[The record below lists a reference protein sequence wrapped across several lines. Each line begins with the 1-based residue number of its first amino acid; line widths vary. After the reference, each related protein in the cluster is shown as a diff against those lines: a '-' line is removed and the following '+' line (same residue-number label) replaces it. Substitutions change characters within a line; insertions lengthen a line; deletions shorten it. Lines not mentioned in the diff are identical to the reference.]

1 MQIELVFE
9 RIHARTAS
17 LVKSGE
23 GSESFRRSGHPAVSG
38 QARGSLSPDQ
48 PTPIP
53 FAVAG
58 HCPHPQPFLGQH
70 DLRRCTTLV
79 QPGWGR
85 CSEGH

>member
-38 QARGSLSPDQ
+38 QARGSLSQDKRDRYP
-48 PTPIP
+48 
-53 FAVAG
+53 
-58 HCPHPQPFLGQH
+58 
-70 DLRRCTTLV
+70 LR
-79 QPGWGR
+79 
-85 CSEGH
+85 